1 MFRTTTVNILF
12 YLFEK
17 DINLKMFLDV
27 IYLFLNIGYV
37 LLKKIVGDAK
47 LNLGLAEDFGS
58 IFLLIRRSNKKI
70 IKFISLS
77 SHCFKSV

>member
-1 MFRTTTVNILF
+1 
-12 YLFEK
+12 
-17 DINLKMFLDV
+17 MFLDV

-58 IFLLIRRSNKKI
+58 IFLLIRRSKEEKLN
-70 IKFISLS
+70 
-77 SHCFKSV
+77 